1 LGIVLFVVRLSIEIN
16 PTLIKA
22 VGGFYGKQ
30 PDVMEFIYKVELRVW
45 FIAAAYIAVV

>member
-16 PTLIKA
+16 PPLVKA

-30 PDVMEFIYKVELRVW
+30 PVVMGFIYDVEVRFV
-45 FIAAAYIAVV
+45 AVG